1 MRQAQ
6 VKHFLKISPI
16 REFNN
21 FMEHSIGKRK
31 RFFAFLLTS
40 LMLSGAIGLSAQ
52 GWTKKEAP
60 VTTPWFDEVS
70 PVNALPEYPRPTMVR
85 ERWLNLNGLWNYA
98 ITPKSTETKPATFDG
113 EILVPYPIE
122 SALSGVMKAFLP
134 TQRLWYERTF
144 KIPQAWRDQRILLH
158 FGAVDW
164 DATVF
169 INGKEAGQHQGAYD
183 SFTLDITSFLN
194 PEDEQLLTLSVLDPT
209 EQGKQ
214 LRGKQTLRP
223 AGAFYTATSGIWQT
237 VWLEPVS
244 YSSISKLH
252 ITTDAD
258 TEMVRVSIEGQISPQ
273 PKRFRV
279 EIMNDGNL
287 VAEKNGLLGAE
298 MNKAVLSNLTWYKA
312 TMVWC
317 TASLEVKIPDA
328 QLWSPES
335 PFLYDMRITLMDSIG
350 TVLDVV
356 NSYFGIRSIDI
367 RKDAKG
373 NWRPY
378 LNGKE
383 LTMCGALEQ
392 GFWPDGIYTPPTDGA
407 LKLDVES
414 AKNMGL
420 NAIRKHIKIEPERY
434 YYWADKLGLL
444 ILQDL
449 PSGGQGNPFTD
460 LVISPKAAMQTEM
473 EMRVLIQQRWNHP
486 SIISWVMF
494 NEGWGQYETIRHAMW
509 AKQLDPTRL
518 IDEASGFP
526 RHGGGDIVDTHG
538 GIAPKVEGKISLDSE
553 TEGGGVEALGHSWPG
568 IHWASWT
575 YNPETKDTEPT
586 NKNSEHPLSPL
597 TDESKAW
604 YTNRT
609 IKFYTDLY
617 RNMDRTGSCGD
628 FKVQLYDLEIEG
640 NGFLSYDRKVWKID
654 PAKVKKA
661 IDDLKKERLLLS
673 Q

>member
-1 MRQAQ
+1 M
-6 VKHFLKISPI
+6 K
-16 REFNN
+16 
-21 FMEHSIGKRK
+21 HSICKRTGI
-31 RFFAFLLTS
+31 FSFVLVP
-40 LMLSGAIGLSAQ
+40 LMLFSISNLSAR

-60 VTTPWFDEVS
+60 ITTPWFDVVS
-70 PVNALPEYPRPTMVR
+70 PANALPEYPRPTMVR
-85 ERWLNLNGLWNYA
+85 DKWINLNGLWNYA

-113 EILVPYPIE
+113 EILVPYSIE
-122 SALSGVMKAFLP
+122 SALSGVMKALLP

-144 KIPQAWRDQRILLH
+144 KVPQAWRDQRILLH
-158 FGAVDW
+158 FEAVDW
-164 DATVF
+164 DATVY
-169 INGKEAGQHQGAYD
+169 INGKEAGQHQGGYD
-183 SFTLDITSFLN
+183 RFSLDITSFLKS
-194 PEDEQLLTLSVLDPT
+194 EEEQLLTVSVLDPT
-209 EQGKQ
+209 DQGKQ
-214 LRGKQTLRP
+214 LRGKQKLRP
-223 AGAFYTATSGIWQT
+223 ADAFYTATSGIWQT
-237 VWLEPVS
+237 VWLEPVP
-244 YSSISKLH
+244 YSSVSKLH
-252 ITTDAD
+252 ITTDAV
-258 TEMVRVSIEGQISPQ
+258 TESIQVAIEGQISPR
-273 PKRFRV
+273 PKQFRV
-279 EIMNDGNL
+279 EVIDGGKSI
-287 VAEKNGLLGAE
+287 AAKDGILGSE
-298 MNKAVLSNLTWYKA
+298 INSAVIANLTWYKA
-312 TMVWC
+312 TMAWS
-317 TASLEVKIPDA
+317 TASLEVKIPNA
-328 QLWSPES
+328 KLWSPES
-335 PFLYDMRITLMDSIG
+335 PFLYDLRITLMDSVG

-367 RKDAKG
+367 REDDKG

-383 LTMCGALEQ
+383 LTMCGALDQ
-392 GFWPDGIYTPPTDGA
+392 GFWPDGIHTPPTDDA
-407 LKLDVES
+407 LKFDVES
-414 AKNMGL
+414 AKKIGL
-420 NAIRKHIKIEPERY
+420 NAIRKHIKIEPERF

-444 ILQDL
+444 ILQDM

-460 LVISPKAAMQTEM
+460 LVICPKTAMQTEM

-538 GIAPKVEGKISLDSE
+538 GNAPKVKGKISLDSE
-553 TEGGGVEALGHSWPG
+553 TEGGGIEALGHSWPG
-568 IHWASWT
+568 KHWASWT
-575 YNPETKDTEPT
+575 YNPETKDTGRT
-586 NKNSEHPLSPL
+586 NRDSDHPLAPL

-654 PAKVKKA
+654 PDKVKKA
-661 IDDLKKERLLLS
+661 IENLKKERLNE
-673 Q
+673 